1 MYQPIPWGTDVTT
14 DSQLR
19 DDALRARIR
28 QQIDIGRLPVF
39 IPGKILAGYGAA
51 LKCSACGESVTRN
64 QIEYHVHDPGYG
76 PPLSLHFRC
85 HVIWQTE
92 CIERL
97 SRQRSSGG
105 PP

>member
-1 MYQPIPWGTDVTT
+1 VTT
-14 DSQLR
+14 DSQLQ

-28 QQIDIGRLPVF
+28 QRIDLGRLPVF
-39 IPGKILAGYGAA
+39 IPGTIQAGYGAG
-51 LKCSACGESVTRN
+51 LKCYACGESVTRT

-76 PPLSLHFRC
+76 PPMSLHFRC

-97 SRQRSSGG
+97 RQKRSRGC

>member
-1 MYQPIPWGTDVTT
+1 VTI
-14 DSQLR
+14 DSQLQ
-19 DDALRARIR
+19 DDALRAGIR
-28 QQIDIGRLPVF
+28 QRIDMGRLPLF
-39 IPGKILAGYGAA
+39 IPGTIQSGYGAG
-51 LKCSACGESVTRN
+51 LKCYACGESITRS

-76 PPLSLHFRC
+76 PPMSLHFRC

-97 SRQRSSGG
+97 RQKRSRGC

>member
-1 MYQPIPWGTDVTT
+1 MTT
-14 DSQLR
+14 DSQLQ

-28 QQIDIGRLPVF
+28 QRIDLGRLPVF
-39 IPGKILAGYGAA
+39 IPGTIQAGYGAG
-51 LKCSACGESVTRN
+51 LKCYACGESVTRT

-76 PPLSLHFRC
+76 PPMNFHFHC

-97 SRQRSSGG
+97 HQRRLRGG

>member
-1 MYQPIPWGTDVTT
+1 MTA

-28 QQIDIGRLPVF
+28 QRIDIGRLPVF
-39 IPGKILAGYGAA
+39 IPGTIQAGYGAG
-51 LKCSACGESVTRN
+51 LKCYACEESITRS

-76 PPLSLHFRC
+76 PPMSLHFRC

-97 SRQRSSGG
+97 RQKRSRSG

>member
-1 MYQPIPWGTDVTT
+1 MTT
-14 DSQLR
+14 DSQLQ

-28 QQIDIGRLPVF
+28 QRIDLGRLPVF
-39 IPGKILAGYGAA
+39 IPGTIQAGYGAG
-51 LKCSACGESVTRN
+51 LKCYACGESVTRT

-76 PPLSLHFRC
+76 PPMSLHFRC

-97 SRQRSSGG
+97 RQKRSRGC